1 MKQGV
6 PTKEQTVMRIL
17 NYLAIIPFAVL
28 SVVLWAMADRSS
40 DEPNWPDRVKG
51 VAFSPY
57 RLQHNPVSEIDPTL
71 DDIRADIELLAGKVT
86 NLRTYTVKGTLGDI
100 PMLAADAGMTVT
112 LGIWINGDKA
122 ANEVELERGIAIA
135 KANRNVTRV
144 IVGNEVMVRRELEL
158 KELVSYVDRARQALA
173 KRRIP
178 VSTAETWD
186 IWLANPE
193 LGRHVDYVAAHI
205 LPYWEGVHL
214 DYAMDHV
221 RARYADLKTTF
232 PKLPI
237 VIAEAGW
244 PSTGRARKDAV
255 ASNAN
260 EGIFLRRFLSE
271 AHRERWDYSLM
282 EAFDQPWKAIS
293 EGAVGAYWGVW
304 DAERN
309 AKFSFTQPLRHLPQ
323 WPGLAIATAAI
334 AFASLGFLLRDGT
347 LLKNRGRSF
356 LTIVAHGVAAGA
368 VWIGFEYFNQYM
380 TPLSISIGIVL
391 FIGFFGLAVVLL
403 TEAHEMAEAAWVKAR
418 RRSFAPAP
426 VASGAP
432 LPKVSIHVPAYNEPP
447 EMMIDTLNA
456 LSRLDYPDF
465 EVLVIDNNTKDEAV
479 WRPVEAHCQRLGE
492 RFKFFH
498 VCPLAGYKAGALN
511 YILERTSPDAEV
523 VAVIDSDYMVSPDWL
538 KDLVPHFNRPE
549 IAIVQAPQDYRDE
562 HENIFKKMC
571 YAEYRGF
578 FHIGMVTRNDRNA
591 IIQHGTMT
599 MIRTRVLRDVGGW
612 AEWCITEDAE
622 LGLKI
627 LEKGWEEA
635 YVEKSY
641 GRGLMPD
648 TFIDFKKQRSRW
660 AFGAIQILRS
670 HTRDMFSLTQSRLT
684 LGQRYHFLAGW
695 LPWMADGLNLAFTLG
710 AVLWSIGMLIW
721 PLAVEAP
728 LAACAIPPFAL
739 FSFKLIKLLVLYRAR
754 VRIPFSLSVGAAVAG
769 LALSHT
775 VAKAVIAGFLTKER
789 PFFRTP
795 KCENKP
801 LFVQA
806 LLAVQEEVA
815 LLVVLV
821 GMAVAVWMVDTGW
834 TFEVRVWCGMLV
846 MMALP
851 HLAALAMSILNV
863 LPARRPA
870 LPRVMPQATKPAGD
884 TVSAG

>member
-1 MKQGV
+1 MK
-6 PTKEQTVMRIL
+6 IFNL
-17 NYLAIIPFAVL
+17 LAIIPVAVL

-40 DEPNWPDRVKG
+40 EEPNWPDRVKG
-51 VAFSPY
+51 MAFAPY
-57 RLQHNPVSEIDPTL
+57 RMDHNPIKEVDPTR
-71 DDIRADIELLAGKVT
+71 DEIRADVELLAGKVT
-86 NLRTYTVKGTLGDI
+86 NLRTYTVAGTLGDI
-100 PMLAADAGMTVT
+100 PELAADAGMTVT

-122 ANEVELERGIAIA
+122 ANEIELERGIAIA

-186 IWLANPE
+186 IWVANPE
-193 LGRHVDYVAAHI
+193 LGRHVDFVAAHI
-205 LPYWEGVHL
+205 LPFWEGIHL
-214 DYAMDHV
+214 DHALDHV
-221 RARYADLKTTF
+221 RARYADLKAAF

-244 PSTGRARKDAV
+244 PSSGRARKDAV
-255 ASNAN
+255 ASKAN
-260 EGIFLRRFLSE
+260 EAIFLRRFLAE
-271 AHRERWDYSLM
+271 VHAQRWDYSLM
-282 EAFDQPWKAIS
+282 EAFDQPWKAET
-293 EGAVGAYWGVW
+293 EGAVGAYWGIW
-304 DAERN
+304 DAERSV
-309 AKFSFTQPLRHLPQ
+309 KFPFVEPVRHLPQ
-323 WPGLAIATAAI
+323 WPTLAVATAII

-368 VWIGFEYFNQYM
+368 VWIVFEYANQYL
-380 TPLSISIGIVL
+380 TLLSISVGIAL
-391 FIGFFGLAVVLL
+391 FIGFIGLAIVLL

-418 RRSFAPAP
+418 RRPFAPAP
-426 VASGAP
+426 VPAGAP
-432 LPKVSIHVPAYNEPP
+432 QPKVSIHVPAYNEPP
-447 EMMIDTLNA
+447 DMMKRTLDA
-456 LSRLDYPDF
+456 LARLDYPDF
-465 EVLVIDNNTKDEAV
+465 EVLVIDNNTRDEAV
-479 WRPVEAHCQRLGE
+479 WRPVEAHCARLGE

-511 YILERTSPDAEV
+511 YTLERTAPDAEV

-562 HENIFKKMC
+562 HENIFKEMC

-599 MIRTRVLRDVGGW
+599 MVRRSALEEVGGW

-622 LGLKI
+622 LGLRI
-627 LEKGWEEA
+627 FEA
-635 YVEKSY
+635 GYEAHYIPHSY
-641 GRGLMPD
+641 GRGVMPD

-670 HTRDMFSLTQSRLT
+670 HVRDMFSLTQSRLT

-695 LPWMADGLNLAFTLG
+695 LPWIADGLNLAFTLG
-710 AVLWSIGMLIW
+710 AVLWSIGMLIL
-721 PLAVEAP
+721 PKTFEAP
-728 LAACAIPPFAL
+728 LAACAVPPFAL

-754 VRIPFSLSVGAAVAG
+754 IRIPFSLSVGAAVAG

-775 VAKAVIAGFLTKER
+775 VAKAVISGFLTKER

-806 LLAVQEEVA
+806 LLAVQEEAA

-821 GMAVAVWMVDTGW
+821 GMSAAVWWADTGW
-834 TFEVRVWCGMLV
+834 TFEVRVWCGMLL

-851 HLAALAMSILNV
+851 HLAALVMSVLNV

-870 LPRVMPQATKPAGD
+870 LPMVMPQATKPAGD

>member
-1 MKQGV
+1 
-6 PTKEQTVMRIL
+6 
-17 NYLAIIPFAVL
+17 
-28 SVVLWAMADRSS
+28 
-40 DEPNWPDRVKG
+40 
-51 VAFSPY
+51 
-57 RLQHNPVSEIDPTL
+57 
-71 DDIRADIELLAGKVT
+71 
-86 NLRTYTVKGTLGDI
+86 
-100 PMLAADAGMTVT
+100 
-112 LGIWINGDKA
+112 
-122 ANEVELERGIAIA
+122 
-135 KANRNVTRV
+135 
-144 IVGNEVMVRRELEL
+144 
-158 KELVSYVDRARQALA
+158 
-173 KRRIP
+173 
-178 VSTAETWD
+178 
-186 IWLANPE
+186 
-193 LGRHVDYVAAHI
+193 
-205 LPYWEGVHL
+205 
-214 DYAMDHV
+214 
-221 RARYADLKTTF
+221 
-232 PKLPI
+232 
-237 VIAEAGW
+237 
-244 PSTGRARKDAV
+244 
-255 ASNAN
+255 
-260 EGIFLRRFLSE
+260 
-271 AHRERWDYSLM
+271 
-282 EAFDQPWKAIS
+282 
-293 EGAVGAYWGVW
+293 
-304 DAERN
+304 
-309 AKFSFTQPLRHLPQ
+309 
-323 WPGLAIATAAI
+323 
-334 AFASLGFLLRDGT
+334 
-347 LLKNRGRSF
+347 
-356 LTIVAHGVAAGA
+356 
-368 VWIGFEYFNQYM
+368 
-380 TPLSISIGIVL
+380 
-391 FIGFFGLAVVLL
+391 
-403 TEAHEMAEAAWVKAR
+403 
-418 RRSFAPAP
+418 
-426 VASGAP
+426 
-432 LPKVSIHVPAYNEPP
+432 
-447 EMMIDTLNA
+447 MMIDTLNA

-479 WRPVEAHCQRLGE
+479 WRPVEAHCARLGE

-511 YILERTSPDAEV
+511 YTLERTAPDAEV

-562 HENIFKKMC
+562 HENIFKTMC

-599 MIRTRVLRDVGGW
+599 MIRTRVLREVGGW

-627 LEKGWEEA
+627 LEQGWEEA

-670 HTRDMFSLTQSRLT
+670 HMRDIFSLTKSRLT

-695 LPWMADGLNLAFTLG
+695 LPWVADGLNLGFTLG
-710 AVLWSIGMLIW
+710 AVLWSIGMLVL
-721 PLAVEAP
+721 PKTFEAP

-806 LLAVQEEVA
+806 LLAVQEEAA

-821 GMAVAVWMVDTGW
+821 GMSAAVWWVDTGW

-870 LPRVMPQATKPAGD
+870 LPMVMPQATKPAGD

>member
-1 MKQGV
+1 A
-6 PTKEQTVMRIL
+6 R
-17 NYLAIIPFAVL
+17 
-28 SVVLWAMADRSS
+28 
-40 DEPNWPDRVKG
+40 
-51 VAFSPY
+51 
-57 RLQHNPVSEIDPTL
+57 
-71 DDIRADIELLAGKVT
+71 
-86 NLRTYTVKGTLGDI
+86 
-100 PMLAADAGMTVT
+100 
-112 LGIWINGDKA
+112 
-122 ANEVELERGIAIA
+122 
-135 KANRNVTRV
+135 ANRNVTRV

-158 KELVSYVDRARQALA
+158 PELISYVDRARQALA

-178 VSTAETWD
+178 VSAAETWD

-214 DYAMDHV
+214 DHALDHV
-221 RARYADLKTTF
+221 KARYADLKMAF

-244 PSTGRARKDAV
+244 PSTGRARKEAV
-255 ASNAN
+255 ATRAN
-260 EGIFLRRFLSE
+260 EGIFLRRFLAAANE
-271 AHRERWDYSLM
+271 ARWDYSLM
-282 EAFDQPWKAIS
+282 EAFDQPWKVGT
-293 EGAVGAYWGVW
+293 EGAVGAYWGIW

-309 AKFSFTQPLRHLPQ
+309 AKFSFTKPLRHLPQ
-323 WPGLAIATAAI
+323 WPALAVATAAI
-334 AFASLGFLLRDGT
+334 AFASLGLLLRDGT

-356 LTIVAHGVAAGA
+356 LTVVAHLVAAGG
-368 VWIGFEYFNQYM
+368 VWIGFQYFNQYL
-380 TPLSISIGIVL
+380 TPLSISVGVVL
-391 FIGFFGLAVVLL
+391 FVGFLGLAVVLL
-403 TEAHEMAEAAWVKAR
+403 TEAHEMAEAAWVKMR
-418 RRSFAPAP
+418 RRPFAPAAAP
-426 VASGAP
+426 AGAP

-456 LSRLDYPDF
+456 LARLDYPDF
-465 EVLVIDNNTKDEAV
+465 EVLVIDNNTRDEAV
-479 WRPVEAHCQRLGE
+479 WRPVEAHCARLGG
-492 RFKFFH
+492 RFRFFH

-511 YILERTSPDAEV
+511 YTLERTAPDAEV
-523 VAVIDSDYMVSPDWL
+523 VAVIDSDYIVSPDWL
-538 KDLVPHFNRPE
+538 RDLVPHFHRPE

-562 HENIFKKMC
+562 HENVFKAMC

-599 MIRTRVLRDVGGW
+599 MIRTHVLREVGGW

-627 LEKGWEEA
+627 LERGWEEA

-670 HTRDMFSLTQSRLT
+670 HAREVFSLTRSRLT
-684 LGQRYHFLAGW
+684 FGQRYHFLAGW
-695 LPWMADGLNLAFTLG
+695 LPWIADGLNLGFTLG
-710 AVLWSIGMLIW
+710 AVLWSMGMLVL
-721 PLAVEAP
+721 PRTFEAP

-739 FSFKLIKLLVLYRAR
+739 FAFKLIKLLVLYRSR
-754 VRIPFSLSVGAAVAG
+754 VHIPFSLSVGAAVAG

-775 VAKAVIAGFLTKER
+775 VAKAVISGFITKER

-806 LLAVQEEVA
+806 LLAVQEEAA

-821 GMAVAVWMVDTGW
+821 GMAVAVWLADGGW
-834 TFEVRVWCGMLV
+834 TFEVQVWSAMLV

-851 HLAALAMSILNV
+851 HMAAVAMSALNV
-863 LPARRPA
+863 LPARRPS
-870 LPRVMPQATKPAGD
+870 LPMVLPQAGKPAGD
-884 TVSAG
+884 AASAG